1 MTLAAPPYLDFETV
15 LSRALGSLQG
25 LRVLDMGAGRG
36 DVTRRLAAAGADVTG
51 VEPSREALD
60 AAVQSGGGPSYVL
73 AGAEATGLAS
83 AAFDLVFFSKS
94 LHHCPDMTAALVES
108 IRLLRPAGRIAVL
121 EPVSPDPF
129 WPVMRHVDD
138 ESAVHA
144 EAVTAIEAQVAGGFC
159 RREAQLL
166 FATKFRT
173 ESVDALVELLLSVD
187 PRRRLDAEGRAA
199 MERAFATACETDA
212 VGRFIPHW
220 LRLDVLRAVA

>member
-15 LSRALGSLQG
+15 LARALGSLQG

-60 AAVQSGGGPSYVL
+60 AALQSGGGPSYVL

-94 LHHCPDMTAALVES
+94 LPHCPDMTAALVES

-129 WPVMRHVDD
+129 WPVMRHLDD

-144 EAVTAIEAQVAGGFC
+144 EAITAIEAQVAGGFC

-173 ESVDALVELLLSVD
+173 ESVDALVDLLLSVD

-199 MERAFATACETDA
+199 MERAFAGACETDA

-220 LRLDVLRAVA
+220 LRLDVLRALA

>member
-1 MTLAAPPYLDFETV
+1 MTLAATPYLDFETV
-15 LSRALGSLQG
+15 LARALGSLQG

-60 AAVQSGGGPSYVL
+60 AALQSGGGPSYVL

-129 WPVMRHVDD
+129 WPVMRHLDD

-144 EAVTAIEAQVAGGFC
+144 EAITAIEAQVAGGFC

-173 ESVDALVELLLSVD
+173 ESVDALVDLLLSVD

-199 MERAFATACETDA
+199 MERAFAGACETDA

-220 LRLDVLRAVA
+220 LRLDVLRALA